1 MSNLLYNSAARV
13 FLNSLPLSDTI
24 SRGVPYL
31 QIHLL
36 KMASP
41 VVSASL
47 SVRATSSTY
56 LVNASVMQST
66 IILPLSEVLSGP
78 KRSMC
83 TCWLGAVH

>member
-1 MSNLLYNSAARV
+1 MSNLLYNSAASL

-24 SRGVPYL
+24 SSGVPYL

-47 SVRATSSTY
+47 SSKATSSTY

-66 IILPLSEVLSGP
+66 IFFPLSEVFSGP
-78 KRSMC
+78 NRSMC
-83 TCWLGAVH
+83 TL